1 MSTVIISS
9 TQDTASTN
17 IKNALLKKSHWEEQ
31 GHFLDQSYYKSTI
44 FSNLFLITI
53 QDRIIFHE
61 GIQEEIKKHLWI
73 KPTEAIFISR
83 HRSKSGKPTLTTHPI
98 GNFGKALFGGKSKM
112 ISPTLPHHMTTL
124 LRIINENKQK
134 TQLSQ
139 KVCLE
144 VTHHGPYMSIP
155 TMFAEVGSTEEEWM
169 KQKPADIIA
178 ESILQ
183 LLEYYQDTKNI
194 ANEIPV
200 LLGIGG
206 GHYAPRFTDVALGK
220 NIAFSHMIPSYHI
233 DQGSIDFELFKKV
246 LEISQPIH
254 GVYLHRKALK
264 KSQQTIFK
272 QWCKDLETPVVSSND
287 FTDVA

>member
-17 IKNALLKKSHWEEQ
+17 IKNALLKKTHWEEQ
-31 GHFLDQSYYKSTI
+31 GQFLNHSYYKSAI
-44 FSNLFLITI
+44 FSNLYLITI
-53 QDRIIFHE
+53 QDSTIIHE
-61 GIQEEIKKHLWI
+61 GLQEEIIKHLGI

-98 GNFGKALFGGKSKM
+98 GNFGEALFGGKAKM
-112 ISPTLPHHMTTL
+112 VSPTLPHHMTAL
-124 LRIINENKQK
+124 LRIINENKQNA
-134 TQLSQ
+134 QLSQ
-139 KVCLE
+139 KTCFE

-178 ESILQ
+178 DSILQ
-183 LLEYYQDTKNI
+183 LLERYNNIKNI
-194 ANEIPV
+194 PNEIPV
-200 LLGIGG
+200 LLGVGG
-206 GHYAPRFTDVALGK
+206 GHYAPRFTNVALEK
-220 NIAFSHMIPSYHI
+220 SVAFSHMIPSYHI
-233 DQGSIDFELFKKV
+233 DQRSIDYELFKKI

-272 QWCKDLETPVVSSND
+272 QWCKDLEIPMVSSND